1 MRSLPHARATRPNV
15 EVVIDPKPERD
26 DAARTP
32 DGPHEIEDA
41 AAQEQEYPADESN
54 EG

>member
-1 MRSLPHARATRPNV
+1 VS
-15 EVVIDPKPERD
+15 DPKREHLDSDEHDEQHP
-26 DAARTP
+26 P

-41 AAQEQEYPADESN
+41 AAQELEVPADEGD

>member
-1 MRSLPHARATRPNV
+1 
-15 EVVIDPKPERD
+15 VIDPKRERD
-26 DAARTP
+26 DAPHTP

-41 AAQEQEYPADESN
+41 AAQELEIPSDESD

>member
-1 MRSLPHARATRPNV
+1 VS
-15 EVVIDPKPERD
+15 DPKREPNGDHDIRHV
-26 DAARTP
+26 P

-41 AAQEQEYPADESN
+41 AAQELEIPSDESD

>member
-1 MRSLPHARATRPNV
+1 MV
-15 EVVIDPKPERD
+15 DPKPERD
-26 DAARTP
+26 DTPHTP

-41 AAQEQEYPADESN
+41 AAQELEIPADESN

>member
-1 MRSLPHARATRPNV
+1 MSCSVAA
-15 EVVIDPKPERD
+15 VIDPKREPNEHD
-26 DAARTP
+26 DARHVP

-41 AAQEQEYPADESN
+41 AAQELAIPSDESE

>member
-1 MRSLPHARATRPNV
+1 VS
-15 EVVIDPKPERD
+15 DPKRD
-26 DAARTP
+26 PAHVDDHDGEHPP

-41 AAQEQEYPADESN
+41 AAQELEIPTDESD

>member
-1 MRSLPHARATRPNV
+1 V
-15 EVVIDPKPERD
+15 CDPKREPNGDQE
-26 DAARTP
+26 THHVP

-41 AAQEQEYPADESN
+41 AAQELEIPSDESD